1 MTVEDEMRITELLL
15 KDWMRRNE
23 IRLKMN
29 I

>member
-1 MTVEDEMRITELLL
+1 MTVEHEMRRQELLL
-15 KDWMRRNE
+15 RDWMRRNE